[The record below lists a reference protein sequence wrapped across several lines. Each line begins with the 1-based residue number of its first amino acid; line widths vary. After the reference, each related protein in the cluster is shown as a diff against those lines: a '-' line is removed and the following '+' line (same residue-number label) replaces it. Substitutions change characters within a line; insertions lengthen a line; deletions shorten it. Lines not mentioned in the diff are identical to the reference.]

1 VGLYLEK
8 FIFNTNK
15 TIQGQ
20 METKNINAPGNNNV
34 FRNRLYEI
42 IFESD
47 TPAGKWFD
55 IILLW
60 AILISVLVVFLES
73 IARLR
78 ISYGNLFYYLEWF
91 FTGLFTIEYG
101 LRIFST
107 RRPLRYIF
115 SFYGIIDLLAILPT
129 YLSLVIAGSHYLLV
143 IRILRLLR
151 VFRILKLTHML
162 RQATILRRALIASR
176 GKITVFLFAVLTLI
190 VIIGAV
196 MYVIEGPENGF
207 SSIPFS
213 MYWAI
218 VTMTTVG
225 YGDISPQTPIGQIFA
240 SIVMIMGYAIIAV
253 PTGIVSVQLADETKK
268 ASAKVCP
275 ECLREGHD
283 ADARYCKYCG
293 GEIEG

>member
-1 VGLYLEK
+1 ME
-8 FIFNTNK
+8 NNK
-15 TIQGQ
+15 TK
-20 METKNINAPGNNNV
+20 MPDRNDNL
-34 FRNRLYEI
+34 RNRLYEI
-42 IFESD
+42 IFEAD

-60 AILISVLVVFLES
+60 AIVISVLVVFLES
-73 IARLR
+73 IAKLR
-78 ISYGNLFYYLEWF
+78 ISYGVLFYYLEWF
-91 FTGLFTIEYG
+91 FTILFTIEYG

-107 RRPLRYIF
+107 RKPFRYIF
-115 SFYGIIDLLAILPT
+115 SFYGVIDLLAILPT
-129 YLSLVIAGSHYLLV
+129 YLSLVIAGSQYLLV

-162 RQATILRRALIASR
+162 RQATILKRALIASR
-176 GKITVFLFAVLTLI
+176 GKIAVFLFAILTLI

-196 MYVIEGPENGF
+196 MYVIEGPEHGF

-225 YGDISPQTPIGQIFA
+225 YGDISPQTPVGQIFA

-253 PTGIVSVQLADETKK
+253 PTGIVSVQIADATKK
-268 ASAKVCP
+268 ATARICP

-283 ADARYCKYCG
+283 PDAKYCKYCG

>member
-1 VGLYLEK
+1 M
-8 FIFNTNK
+8 NTNNTSSPAGRGSLRAK
-15 TIQGQ
+15 
-20 METKNINAPGNNNV
+20 
-34 FRNRLYEI
+34 FYEI
-42 IFESD
+42 IFEAE

-55 IILLW
+55 IVLLW
-60 AILISVLVVFLES
+60 AILLSVLVVFLES
-73 IARLR
+73 IAKLR
-78 ISYGNLFYYLEWF
+78 VSYGLIFYYLEWF
-91 FTGLFTIEYG
+91 FTILFTVEYA

-115 SFYGIIDLLAILPT
+115 SFYGVIDVLAILPT
-129 YLSLVIAGSHYLLV
+129 YLSLVVAGSQYFLV

-151 VFRILKLTHML
+151 VFRILKLTHMM
-162 RQATILRRALIASR
+162 RQASILRRALIASR
-176 GKITVFLFAVLTLI
+176 GKIAVFLFAVLSLI

-225 YGDISPQTPIGQIFA
+225 YGDVSPQTPLGQIFA
-240 SIVMIMGYAIIAV
+240 SLVMITGYAIIAV
-253 PTGIVSVQLADETKK
+253 PTGIVSVEMADAARRT
-268 ASAKVCP
+268 SSQVCP

-283 ADARYCKYCG
+283 ADAKFCKFCG
-293 GEIEG
+293 SSMEVERQA